1 MRGGQPD
8 ALAGPADDQAVEE
21 PLHLEVP
28 WLAKC
33 DRGCKWMTA
42 LVSRAPSL
50 TISSLIQVTGYTVA
64 RLADVDVWKTILPWA
79 ECTQD
84 QEIQL
89 WKTTDLHPL
98 PSIYQT
104 KP

>member
-1 MRGGQPD
+1 MQV
-8 ALAGPADDQAVEE
+8 DDCFGEQS
-21 PLHLEVP
+21 PQLDHL
-28 WLAKC
+28 
-33 DRGCKWMTA
+33 
-42 LVSRAPSL
+42 
-50 TISSLIQVTGYTVA
+50 LIDQVTGYTVA
-64 RLADVDVWKTILPWA
+64 RLADVDVWKIILPWA